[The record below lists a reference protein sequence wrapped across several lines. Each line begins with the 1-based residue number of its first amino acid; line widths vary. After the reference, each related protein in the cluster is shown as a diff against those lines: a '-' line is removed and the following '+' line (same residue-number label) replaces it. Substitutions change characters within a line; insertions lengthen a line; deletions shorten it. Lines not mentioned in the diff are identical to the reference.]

1 MGGQTTIHRCRAN
14 AMHPPQTPGEPGE
27 RCMRS
32 LARTRWCMQVEVSLK
47 VATLDVST
55 PLTVA
60 LDCGA
65 TILPTS
71 TVVDLLPEVRCS
83 VAGHQC
89 AVLCWRART
98 WQPRGRLRHGRRTRR

>member
-1 MGGQTTIHRCRAN
+1 MGGQTTIRRW
-14 AMHPPQTPGEPGE
+14 EPGE

-32 LARTRWCMQVEVSLK
+32 LTRTCWCMQVEVSLE

-71 TVVDLLPEVRCS
+71 MVVELLPEVRCS
-83 VAGHQC
+83 VAGHRC
-89 AVLCWRART
+89 AVLCRRACT
-98 WQPRGRLRHGRRTRR
+98 